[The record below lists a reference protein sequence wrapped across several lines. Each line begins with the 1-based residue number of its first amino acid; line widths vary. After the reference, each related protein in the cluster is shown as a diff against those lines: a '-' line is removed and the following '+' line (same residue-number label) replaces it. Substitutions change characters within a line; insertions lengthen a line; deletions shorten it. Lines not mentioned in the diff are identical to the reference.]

1 MMFDP
6 SKLTELLGSFQE
18 KAKGLEEENKNK
30 IYTSKSG
37 GGLVSASINGSGEV
51 VDISIDDSLLQD
63 KESMQILL
71 MSAINDAYANV
82 EENKKA
88 SAMGML
94 GGFNPFGQN

>member
-18 KAKGLEEENKNK
+18 KAKELEEENKNK